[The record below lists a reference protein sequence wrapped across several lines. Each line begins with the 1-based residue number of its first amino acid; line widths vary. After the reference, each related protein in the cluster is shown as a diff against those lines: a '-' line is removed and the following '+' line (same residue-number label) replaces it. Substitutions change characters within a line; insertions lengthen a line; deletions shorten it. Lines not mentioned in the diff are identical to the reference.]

1 MSFVYGQQDY
11 DNPHSLSKEQIR
23 QMLAESTGHPPCAN
37 CAQIEAE
44 AYARGCVDQHERTKV
59 AAVKVAESYAGS
71 TPPRYTSGISK
82 GASPSQQADNC
93 INAMK
98 IRSREIAAA
107 IEKMEM
113 PV

>member
-1 MSFVYGQQDY
+1 MTDWITQRAREIV
-11 DNPHSLSKEQIR
+11 DNLTQGDTYLDRFKK
-23 QMLAESTGHPPCAN
+23 AELVGEIVAIT
-37 CAQIEAE
+37 AE
-44 AYARGCVDQHERTKV
+44 AYARGCVDQHERTK
-59 AAVKVAESYAGS
+59 AEAVKVAESYAGS

-82 GASPSQQADNC
+82 GASPSQQADNS

-107 IEKMEM
+107 IEKMER